1 MYRFGL
7 MVAAGLAMS
16 APAFAQNTGAILTDG
31 TATYRIGGTTG
42 VIATSP
48 TATADPVM
56 DLFLVGTT
64 PENVFSDWWWFRV
77 AGDTREFMISNA
89 NSRTTTGTNE
99 VEYGYAMGSL
109 SATLNYKLTQPA
121 ANTARVD
128 QTLVISNPGAAAV
141 QIDVFHYIDFD
152 LAGTTSNSATLTTGN
167 ERMRVT
173 HTGGTFADWWGNGAN
188 AYQVQSFATLRGL
201 FTNATIDNLGNFGLP
216 FGPADFTGAFQWTLN
231 IPAGGQMQ
239 VFSSYGVNTD
249 AVMGGPPP
257 CYADCDTSTGVGVLD
272 IFDFLCFGNRFSAG
286 DPYACDC
293 DTSTGLG
300 VCDIFDFLCFGNAFN
315 AGCP

>member
-1 MYRFGL
+1 MNRIGL
-7 MVAAGLAMS
+7 IVAAGLAMS
-16 APAFAQNTGAILTDG
+16 ASALAQNTGAILTDG
-31 TATYRIGGTTG
+31 TATFRIGGTSM
-42 VIATSP
+42 VINTSP
-48 TATADPVM
+48 TTTGSPTM
-56 DLFLVGTT
+56 DLIVSGTSD
-64 PENVFSDWWWFRV
+64 NLFSDWWWFRV
-77 AGDTREFMISNA
+77 AGDTRELALANA
-89 NSRTTTGTNE
+89 TSRVTTGTNE
-99 VEYGYAMGSL
+99 VEYGYAMGPL
-109 SATLNYKLTQPA
+109 SATLNYKLSQPV
-121 ANTARVD
+121 ANSGRVD

-141 QIDVFHYIDFD
+141 QVDVFHYIDFD
-152 LAGTTSNSATLTTGN
+152 LAGLTSNTATLTTPN
-167 ERMRVT
+167 ERMRVE

-188 AYQVQSFATLRGL
+188 AYQVMSFATLRGL
-201 FTNATIDNLGNFGLP
+201 LTNTAIDNLNNTGLP
-216 FGPADFTGAFQWTLN
+216 FGPADWTGAYQWTLSV
-231 IPAGGQMQ
+231 PAGGQVQ